1 MILCYEEKDR
11 LGIESLG
18 MKIIE
23 FKRMMYKVYSMLQKI
38 FQTLSDRLQKIYQ
51 TIRKVVDM
59 VVDTVKEVF
68 RSITDIKP
76 RKRWKIVKS
85 LIKAGLPCGMFF
97 PNWRAYHCRN
107 NC

>member
-1 MILCYEEKDR
+1 MVLCYEEKDR
-11 LGIESLG
+11 RGIELLG

-23 FKRMMYKVYSMLQKI
+23 FKRMIYKLSGI
-38 FQTLSDRLQKIYQ
+38 FEKVFQ

-59 VVDTVKEVF
+59 VVDTVKAGF
-68 RSITDIKP
+68 RSITRLEP
-76 RKRWKIVKS
+76 RKRWKIVKP

-97 PNWRAYHCRN
+97 PHWRAYHCRN

>member
-1 MILCYEEKDR
+1 MRLCYEENDR
-11 LGIESLG
+11 IAIETTG
-18 MKIIE
+18 MRIIE
-23 FKRMMYKVYSMLQKI
+23 FKRIIYKLSGIFQKI
-38 FQTLSDRLQKIYQ
+38 FQ

-59 VVDTVKEVF
+59 VMDTVKEVF

>member
-1 MILCYEEKDR
+1 MVLCYEEKDR
-11 LGIESLG
+11 IAIESTG
-18 MKIIE
+18 MRIIE
-23 FKRMMYKVYSMLQKI
+23 HKRMMYKLYSMLQKI

>member
-1 MILCYEEKDR
+1 MVLCYEEKDR
-11 LGIESLG
+11 TAIEAVG

-23 FKRMMYKVYSMLQKI
+23 FKRMIYKLSGI
-38 FQTLSDRLQKIYQ
+38 FQKVFR

-59 VVDTVKEVF
+59 IVDAVKKGLQ
-68 RSITDIKP
+68 SITRIEP

-85 LIKAGLPCGMFF
+85 SIPSNIPSSMFF
-97 PNWRAYHCRN
+97 PRWKVYHCRN

>member
-1 MILCYEEKDR
+1 MVLSYEEKDR
-11 LGIESLG
+11 TAIEAVG

-23 FKRMMYKVYSMLQKI
+23 FKRMIYKLSGMLQKVFEI
-38 FQTLSDRLQKIYQ
+38 
-51 TIRKVVDM
+51 IRKVVDM
-59 VVDTVKEVF
+59 IVDTVIEGY
-68 RSITDIKP
+68 RDITDMEP
-76 RKRWKIVKS
+76 RKRWKIVKP

>member
-1 MILCYEEKDR
+1 MILCYEENDR
-11 LGIESLG
+11 IAIETTG
-18 MKIIE
+18 MRIIE
-23 FKRMMYKVYSMLQKI
+23 FKRMIYKLSGIFQKI
-38 FQTLSDRLQKIYQ
+38 FQ

-59 VVDTVKEVF
+59 VVDTVKEGF
-68 RSITDIKP
+68 RSITDMEP

-97 PNWRAYHCRN
+97 PRWRAYHCRN

>member
-1 MILCYEEKDR
+1 MTLCYEEKDR
-11 LGIESLG
+11 RRIELLG

-23 FKRMMYKVYSMLQKI
+23 FKRMLYKLSGVFQKV
-38 FQTLSDRLQKIYQ
+38 FR

-59 VVDTVKEVF
+59 IADAIKKGWQ
-68 RSITDIKP
+68 SITRIEP

-85 LIKAGLPCGMFF
+85 LIPSNIPRSMFF
-97 PNWRAYHCRN
+97 PRWKIYHCRN

>member
-1 MILCYEEKDR
+1 MILCYEENDR
-11 LGIESLG
+11 IAIETTG
-18 MKIIE
+18 MRIVE
-23 FKRMMYKVYSMLQKI
+23 FKRMIYKLSGI
-38 FQTLSDRLQKIYQ
+38 FEKVFE

-59 VVDTVKEVF
+59 IADTVREGF
-68 RSITDIKP
+68 RSITSTEPTEP
-76 RKRWKIVKS
+76 RKRWKIVKP